1 MIRSLARLLAPI
13 VVSSAM
19 LCFTLG
25 SVGAAT
31 IPVLRGPVTDEAG
44 VVSGHESEIR
54 DAIDE
59 LLREHRVQLWVLFV
73 RTTDDLSA
81 TEFADQAAARNSLGA
96 DDALLMVAVD
106 DRTDAIWISD
116 TLQSSISDAEIDGV
130 ISSDLEPLLREGDFV
145 GAAIATGRGLG
156 EAAGTDIAPGPVNGG
171 GGTVDDGSGDVP
183 GPAIDLTPV
192 LAVLVIGAGLFLV
205 ARWYT
210 ARGSVRRAAEEQDRR
225 TGKLAREA
233 NALLVATDERLRDAR
248 QEVDFV
254 EAQFGDA
261 EVGPLR
267 DAIAAAEAEMR
278 GAFEIRQQLDD
289 SEPEDLATRE
299 RMLTEIVERTK
310 RAQAALD
317 AQSDRIERLRDLE
330 RDAPAILE
338 GLPNRIAAVEQRMD
352 GAETTMGRLQSYA
365 PSAWAAVKGNVAEA
379 RKGLDGARAAV
390 DRGQSALRANERRA
404 AAREA
409 GTAQDGVA
417 GATRL
422 LDAIEKLAQS
432 IDEAERRLSED
443 LRGAESDLATA
454 RAGLAGAS
462 PGAGHEQRLAAAEAA
477 LQTAAAAASASPA
490 DPVAALRMV
499 ADADRSIEEALAAI
513 REDATQRARLTAALQ
528 SALSAATASVDR
540 ASDFIAARR
549 SGVGRQARTRLAAAQ
564 QLLDQAAALANT
576 DPRAALAAAQR
587 ATQLSDEALSYA
599 QDDFDDWN
607 QGGPGLGVRRG
618 SDLAGSVLGGILG
631 GILAGGGGTG
641 GGGWGGS
648 PWGSSGPF
656 GGGGGFGGGWGGGG
670 GGGGFGGGFGGGG
683 GGGHSRGGRW

>member
-1 MIRSLARLLAPI
+1 
-13 VVSSAM
+13 
-19 LCFTLG
+19 
-25 SVGAAT
+25 
-31 IPVLRGPVTDEAG
+31 
-44 VVSGHESEIR
+44 
-54 DAIDE
+54 
-59 LLREHRVQLWVLFV
+59 VLFV
-73 RTTDDLSA
+73 DTTGDLNA
-81 TEFADQAAARNSLGA
+81 TDFADQTADRNSLGA

-106 DRTDAIWISD
+106 DHSDAIWISD
-116 TLQSSISDAEIDGV
+116 TLQSSITDSEIDA
-130 ISSDLEPLLREGDFV
+130 IIATALEPLLREGDFV
-145 GAAIATGRGLG
+145 GAAIATARGLG
-156 EAAGTDIAPGPVNGG
+156 DAATDTAPAPGPVDGG
-171 GGTVDDGSGDVP
+171 GSGSVDDGAGEVP
-183 GPAIDLTPV
+183 GPAIDVTPI
-192 LAVLVIGAGLFLV
+192 LAVVVLGVGLFLV

-210 ARGSVRRAAEEQDRR
+210 ARGSVRRAAEERDRR

-233 NALLVATDERLRDAR
+233 NALLVATDERMRDAR

-254 EAQFGDA
+254 EAEFGDA

-267 DAIAAAEAEMR
+267 EAIAAAGAEMR
-278 GAFEIRQQLDD
+278 AAFEIRQRLDD
-289 SEPEDLATRE
+289 AEPEDPATRE
-299 RMLTEIVERTK
+299 RMLGEIVEHAK
-310 RAQAALD
+310 RAQASLD
-317 AQSDRIERLRDLE
+317 AQTDRIQRLRDLE

-338 GLPNRIAAVEQRMD
+338 ALPSRIDAVEQRL
-352 GAETTMGRLQSYA
+352 GSAEATMTRLQSYA

-379 RKGLDGARAAV
+379 HKGVDGARAAV
-390 DRGQSALRANERRA
+390 DRGQAALQANDRRT

-409 GTAQDGVA
+409 STAQDGVA

-422 LDAIEKLAQS
+422 LDAIDKLAQS

-443 LRGAESDLATA
+443 LLGAQSDLATA
-454 RAGLAGAS
+454 RSGLAGAS
-462 PGAGHEQRLAAAEAA
+462 QGAGHEQRLAAADAA
-477 LQTAAAAASASPA
+477 LQAAVAAASARPA

-499 ADADRSIEEALAAI
+499 ADADRSIDEALAAL
-513 REDATQRARLTAALQ
+513 RDDATQRARLTAALQ

-549 SGVGRQARTRLAAAQ
+549 SGVGRQARTRLAAAE
-564 QLLDQAAALANT
+564 QLLDQATALAAT

-587 ATQLSDEALSYA
+587 STQLSDEALKYA

-618 SDLAGSVLGGILG
+618 SDLGASILGGILG

-656 GGGGGFGGGWGGGG
+656 GGGGGGGFGGGWGGG
-670 GGGGFGGGFGGGG
+670 GGGFGGGG